1 MTARRHNDE
10 SPLFNFS
17 VGHSTRGAKWA
28 RRSRTVP
35 GLFIAFGLTWVLLPV
50 LVVLTCTH
58 DMLRDRTFATTR
70 LVCFGAWWLSME
82 FLGVVLAFVLWVRF
96 APGHRL
102 TLIASRRAHSRL
114 QRFWARGLATGAKFT
129 IGLRWS
135 ITGTDQLRR
144 DGPVIVLARH
154 GSQGDALL
162 TAALLA
168 GDGRRL
174 RFVLKK
180 QLLLDPC
187 LDIVGHRIPNYFVN
201 RDSLDNKSE
210 LANISR
216 LSSDLESDEALVI
229 FPEGTRFSLGKLA
242 RAVSALTETAPQRVN
257 AAQELCSV
265 LPIRTAGTL
274 AALSTSHADLV
285 FCNHVG
291 VADISSMQQLRNEVP
306 LRNPLTFKIER
317 ISRTT
322 VPTLLE
328 EENLIQWL
336 DGQWTKID
344 RWVTQHQ
351 ADKSPQSGN

>member
-1 MTARRHNDE
+1 MTSPPHNDE
-10 SPLFNFS
+10 LPLFNFS

-28 RRSRTVP
+28 RRSKTVP

-50 LVVLTCTH
+50 LLVLTCTH
-58 DMLRDRTFATTR
+58 DLLRDRTFATTR
-70 LVCFGAWWLSME
+70 LICFGAWWLSME
-82 FLGVVLAFVLWVRF
+82 FLGIVFAFLLWVRF
-96 APGHRL
+96 APAHRL
-102 TLIASRRAHSRL
+102 TFTASRRAHSRL

-135 ITGTDQLRR
+135 ITGIDQLRR

-168 GDGRRL
+168 GEGRRL
-174 RFVLKK
+174 RFILKR

-216 LSSDLESDEALVI
+216 LSSDLDSDEALII
-229 FPEGTRFSLGKLA
+229 FPEGTRFSPEKLT
-242 RAVSALTETAPQRVN
+242 RAVSALTETAPQRVD
-257 AAQELCSV
+257 AAQELRSV

-274 AALSTSHADLV
+274 AALSTSDADLV

-291 VADISSMQQLRNEVP
+291 VADIASMQQLRDQVP
-306 LRNPLTFKIER
+306 IQNPLTFKIER
-317 ISRTT
+317 ISRTR

-328 EENLIQWL
+328 EKKLIEWL
-336 DGQWTKID
+336 DNQWAKVDT
-344 RWVTQHQ
+344 WVTEHQ
-351 ADKSPQSGN
+351 AAISPQSRN